1 MVVRR
6 LNVLKQLE
14 YSLTHRHTH
23 CFQLPSPKDTAM
35 NSIHSRLNPFV
46 LMLDPEA
53 VISAMEGSTNLR
65 GLRQRICRPLD
76 KPLIPKTHSIDRI
89 ALRDYDA
96 VIDAEEFM
104 DSGIDSYV
112 EAQPALQSVH

>member
-1 MVVRR
+1 
-6 LNVLKQLE
+6 
-14 YSLTHRHTH
+14 
-23 CFQLPSPKDTAM
+23 M

-53 VISAMEGSTNLR
+53 VISAME
-65 GLRQRICRPLD
+65 D

-104 DSGIDSYV
+104 DSGVNFYAD
-112 EAQPALQSVH
+112 AQPALQAAVH